1 MYACTV
7 ALRKL
12 LERWTRAGRTLV
24 ILMNLALLGMM
35 LGIATACD
43 NVRTVAPNPEARPTD
58 ATRATTPSRPAV
70 PEQPSA
76 APSSL
81 AAPVASAPAAA
92 SAAASAAE
100 APAPPRRIYIH
111 PLGPLLPDADAE
123 FVSTSLAAFYAMDV
137 LMLPRSPLPSDAYY
151 KPRSR
156 YRAEKLLTHLQA
168 SLPEDGFRVLGLTG
182 HDISTTKDQY
192 EDWGI
197 LGLATVDGEACVI
210 STFRTKK
217 GATSPEHSRIRLGK
231 TAVHEIGHT
240 LGLPHC
246 PNAGCLMEDARGTV
260 STTDTEYDLCPD
272 CRAKLGAAG
281 YPLATGKPIPWPR
294 PGGYE

>member
-1 MYACTV
+1 MS
-7 ALRKL
+7 
-12 LERWTRAGRTLV
+12 LV
-24 ILMNLALLGMM
+24 M
-35 LGIATACD
+35 LGITLGSATACD

-58 ATRATTPSRPAV
+58 ATRATTAPRPPV
-70 PEQPSA
+70 PEHAAA
-76 APSSL
+76 APSPS
-81 AAPVASAPAAA
+81 APPPPVASAPPAAA
-92 SAAASAAE
+92 
-100 APAPPRRIYIH
+100 PLRRIYIH

-123 FVSTSLAAFYAMDV
+123 FVNTSLGAFYAMDV
-137 LMLPRSPLPSDAYY
+137 LMLPRTPLPKDAYY

-156 YRAEKLLTHLQA
+156 YRAEKLLDHLLT

-217 GATSPEHSRIRLGK
+217 GAKSPEHARIRLGK

-240 LGLPHC
+240 LGLDHC

-272 CRAKLGAAG
+272 CRTKLEAAG

-294 PGGYE
+294 PGE

>member
-1 MYACTV
+1 MS
-7 ALRKL
+7 
-12 LERWTRAGRTLV
+12 
-24 ILMNLALLGMM
+24 LALLGTT
-35 LGIATACD
+35 LCSATACD

-58 ATRATTPSRPAV
+58 VTRATTSPRPPV
-70 PEQPSA
+70 PEQPAA
-76 APSSL
+76 APSAV
-81 AAPVASAPAAA
+81 AAPVASAPAPAA
-92 SAAASAAE
+92 
-100 APAPPRRIYIH
+100 APPRRIYIH

-123 FVSTSLAAFYAMDV
+123 FVNTSLGAFYAMDV
-137 LMLPRSPLPSDAYY
+137 LMLPRSPLPQDAYY

-156 YRAEKLLTHLQA
+156 YRAEKLLDHLQA

-217 GATSPEHSRIRLGK
+217 GAKSPEHARIRLGK

-240 LGLPHC
+240 LGLDHC
-246 PNAGCLMEDARGTV
+246 PNPGCLMEDARGTV
-260 STTDTEYDLCPD
+260 STTDTEYDLCHD
-272 CRAKLGAAG
+272 CRAKLEAAG
-281 YPLATGKPIPWPR
+281 YPLATGKTIPWPR
-294 PGGYE
+294 PGG